1 MKKSLLLFALFLIPA
16 IACAEVIPFEHV
28 QSGFSDRQ
36 FLMPS
41 RTRDLGT
48 RDIDFGEQNFYASQ
62 VKASHI
68 LVGRKSEAEALRQKI
83 IDGEITFED
92 AAKKYSQCPSREE
105 GGDLGFFPRGVMAG
119 PFEKAAFSLPVG
131 EISQPVET
139 RFGWHLIK
147 VTDRK

>member
-1 MKKSLLLFALFLIPA
+1 MKKIFMLFAISLFPLAA
-16 IACAEVIPFEHV
+16 IAEVIPFEHV
-28 QSGFSDRQ
+28 QSGFSNRQ
-36 FLMPS
+36 YLKPS
-41 RTRDLGT
+41 YT

-68 LVGRKSEAEALRQKI
+68 LVGRKSEAEALRQRI

-92 AAKKYSQCPSREE
+92 AAKQYSLCPSRDE

-119 PFEKAAFSLPVG
+119 PFEKVAFSLPIG

-147 VTDRK
+147 VTDKK

>member
-1 MKKSLLLFALFLIPA
+1 MKKLFIFFALILFPSFA
-16 IACAEVIPFEHV
+16 MAEVIQFEHV
-28 QSGFSDRQ
+28 QSGFSSRQ
-36 FLMPS
+36 HLRP
-41 RTRDLGT
+41 TA

-68 LVGRKSEAEALRQKI
+68 LVGRKSEAEALRQQI

-119 PFEKAAFSLPVG
+119 PFEKAAFSLPIG

-147 VTDRK
+147 VVDKK

>member
-1 MKKSLLLFALFLIPA
+1 MKKLFIFFALILFPSVA
-16 IACAEVIPFEHV
+16 MAEVIPFEHV
-28 QSGFSDRQ
+28 QSGFSTRQ
-36 FLMPS
+36 YLRP
-41 RTRDLGT
+41 TA

-68 LVGRKSEAEALRQKI
+68 LVGRKSEAEALRQQI
-83 IDGEITFED
+83 LDGEITFED

-119 PFEKAAFSLPVG
+119 PFEKAAFSLPIG

-147 VTDRK
+147 VTDKK